1 VRAQGLFWSL
11 RAAKR
16 GLCWAEGLLPPIL
29 FTPRSLQSVKV
40 GLAAGLVVLGC
51 SASASAT
58 NTIWPSTAA
67 PAVLDVGPDT
77 PVELGVSFKADVNG
91 YITGIRFYKSSSN
104 TGTHVGNL
112 WSSTGQLLASA
123 TFTNETASGWQQV
136 NFANAVAITANTVYV
151 ASYHSTVGHWS
162 ASWNFFASSG
172 VDNPPLHALANVS
185 GTPDGRF
192 TYGSASA
199 FPANTNTANYWV
211 DVAFTPAGTT
221 TNANTIWPST
231 AVPAVPDVGTDSG
244 VELGVSFKSDVNGY
258 ITGIRFYK
266 SSANTGT
273 HVGNL
278 WSNSGALLASG
289 TFGNESASGWQ
300 QMNFAN
306 PVAIS
311 ANTVY
316 VASYHSTIGHWSA
329 NWNFFASSGVDNPPL
344 HALPNASGTPDGRYT
359 YGSNSAFP
367 TSTNNA
373 NYWVDVAFAPNS
385 GTPPPSSTLQI
396 TTTQLA
402 GATLSGAYSATFAAS
417 GGTTP
422 YTWSLSSGSLPT
434 GLTLSSSGT
443 ISGTPSVLGSFP
455 FTVQVKDAAAHT
467 ASSNFTIN
475 VVNPALSVNVSSP
488 ANGATVSG
496 TVTVSG
502 TASDTVS
509 VSSVQVSVD
518 NGAYANAS
526 GTTHWSYSLNTA
538 SLSNGSHTLT
548 AKASDAAGL
557 SATSSTV
564 SITVSNGTTA
574 SDCTLFASPSGNDSN
589 SGTSASAPKT
599 FHGAASASQPG
610 SVVCLLAGTY
620 NLGSTFFPPTSGT
633 PSSWIVYK
641 SYGNGAV
648 NLVWTAGA
656 TGQPM
661 FKLGNGSFPSGAA
674 YLEFRGLHLDGQNN
688 ALDGFLCQGG
698 HHLRFL
704 SNSINNT
711 GGSGVG
717 AVDCDYLTSDHNLI
731 NHNGYLYGWTS
742 AISYNNAQWFDNY
755 SGFHNIASNNIITG
769 EYDGSSN
776 HTDGNG
782 IILDL
787 GSNTPPALIVNNV
800 VYGNG
805 GRCIQA
811 NAVTNFYIINNT
823 CYKNDLDTSLGNVGS
838 FTTQNSNNGYFINNI
853 TYAMASNN
861 PSYDQEGTNANV
873 QYFADLYFSAP
884 NNFSYSDPSQL
895 INADPL
901 FVNPPSLSIGGYS
914 TSLAPS
920 LLGTGLTLL
929 ATSPAYNRGIDPST
943 LPGLSSSILSD
954 LKQYIYTDIN
964 GQARPQGGGSDLGAY
979 QH

>member
-1 VRAQGLFWSL
+1 MKRWGVISL
-11 RAAKR
+11 V
-16 GLCWAEGLLPPIL
+16 L
-29 FTPRSLQSVKV
+29 SLA
-40 GLAAGLVVLGC
+40 LAAAACTGGVAVNGPVTPPVAPSITTQPFNLTVTAGQTATFT
-51 SASASAT
+51 ASASGTAPLGYQWQKNGTNIAGAT
-58 NTIWPSTAA
+58 SASYTISATTIADSGSTFDVVVSNSAGSTTSNSATLTVNTTPVA
-67 PAVLDVGPDT
+67 PA
-77 PVELGVSFKADVNG
+77 
-91 YITGIRFYKSSSN
+91 ITTEPAN
-104 TGTHVGNL
+104 QTVTA
-112 WSSTGQLLASA
+112 GQTA
-123 TFTNETASGWQQV
+123 TFSV
-136 NFANAVAITANTVYV
+136 V
-151 ASYHSTVGHWS
+151 
-162 ASWNFFASSG
+162 
-172 VDNPPLHALANVS
+172 
-185 GTPDGRF
+185 
-192 TYGSASA
+192 
-199 FPANTNTANYWV
+199 
-211 DVAFTPAGTT
+211 
-221 TNANTIWPST
+221 
-231 AVPAVPDVGTDSG
+231 
-244 VELGVSFKSDVNGY
+244 
-258 ITGIRFYK
+258 
-266 SSANTGT
+266 
-273 HVGNL
+273 
-278 WSNSGALLASG
+278 ASG
-289 TFGNESASGWQ
+289 TAPLTYQWNRNGA
-300 QMNFAN
+300 
-306 PVAIS
+306 AIS
-311 ANTVY
+311 GA
-316 VASYHSTIGHWSA
+316 
-329 NWNFFASSGVDNPPL
+329 ASSSYTTPATTSSDNS
-344 HALPNASGTPDGRYT
+344 AQFTVSVSNASGSVT
-359 YGSNSAFP
+359 SNTA
-367 TSTNNA
+367 TLTVNA
-373 NYWVDVAFAPNS
+373 A
-385 GTPPPSSTLQI
+385 TSTLQI

-717 AVDCDYLTSDHNLI
+717 AVDCDYLDRKSTRLN
-731 NHNGYLYGWTS
+731 
-742 AISYNNAQWFDNY
+742 
-755 SGFHNIASNNIITG
+755 
-769 EYDGSSN
+769 SS
-776 HTDGNG
+776 H
-782 IILDL
+782 
-787 GSNTPPALIVNNV
+787 
-800 VYGNG
+800 
-805 GRCIQA
+805 
-811 NAVTNFYIINNT
+811 
-823 CYKNDLDTSLGNVGS
+823 
-838 FTTQNSNNGYFINNI
+838 
-853 TYAMASNN
+853 
-861 PSYDQEGTNANV
+861 
-873 QYFADLYFSAP
+873 
-884 NNFSYSDPSQL
+884 
-895 INADPL
+895 
-901 FVNPPSLSIGGYS
+901 
-914 TSLAPS
+914 
-920 LLGTGLTLL
+920 
-929 ATSPAYNRGIDPST
+929 
-943 LPGLSSSILSD
+943 
-954 LKQYIYTDIN
+954 
-964 GQARPQGGGSDLGAY
+964 
-979 QH
+979 